1 MRQATRICVWMFCVV
16 SLAVGL
22 MSPVHAERIKD
33 LATVAGV
40 RSNQLVGYGIVVGLD
55 GTGDQTTQA
64 PFTTQSMINMLGNM
78 GITMP
83 PGTAMQLKNIA
94 AVMVTMQLPPF
105 AQPGQQF
112 DVTVSSMA
120 NAKSIR
126 GGTLLMTPL
135 KGADGQVYAVAQG
148 NVMVGGAGGSAGG
161 TSVTV
166 NQLSAGRIPAGA
178 IVERAVP
185 MQVGQE
191 DTITYELGAA
201 DFGTAQRVV
210 DAINQASVS
219 GTAWALDGRRIQVRA
234 PTTAYERVAFLGR
247 IENLNV
253 TPVAGVA
260 RVVVNA
266 RTGSVVMNQMVTLQE
281 CAISHGNLAVSVSS
295 DSQVSQP
302 NALSNGRTTV
312 TESGSVDLKQ
322 FGKGLV
328 RVQAGANL
336 ADVVRALSVV
346 GATPLDLI
354 NILQAMKAAGA
365 LRAELEVI

>member
-1 MRQATRICVWMFCVV
+1 
-16 SLAVGL
+16 
-22 MSPVHAERIKD
+22 
-33 LATVAGV
+33 
-40 RSNQLVGYGIVVGLD
+40 
-55 GTGDQTTQA
+55 
-64 PFTTQSMINMLGNM
+64 
-78 GITMP
+78 
-83 PGTAMQLKNIA
+83 
-94 AVMVTMQLPPF
+94 
-105 AQPGQQF
+105 
-112 DVTVSSMA
+112 
-120 NAKSIR
+120 
-126 GGTLLMTPL
+126 
-135 KGADGQVYAVAQG
+135 VYAVAQG
-148 NVMVGGAGGSAGG
+148 NVMVGGAGGQAGG

-185 MQVGQE
+185 MQVGQG
-191 DTITYELGAA
+191 DTITYELGEA

-210 DAINQASVS
+210 DAINKNNVS

-234 PTTAYERVAFLGR
+234 PETAYERVAFLGR
-247 IENLNV
+247 IENLDV
-253 TPVAGVA
+253 TPIAGVA
-260 RVVVNA
+260 RVIVNA

-312 TESGSVDLKQ
+312 TESGSVDLRQ